1 MFETIKQLVE
11 KQSIKSKIFLN
22 TFIQPSL
29 FLSFNTLISIPEKL
43 KKETFDY
50 FNEIALAQAELV
62 SKVSYSIVNANLN
75 TLKQYMKLFGSFIN
89 ERDIFSSI
97 DAPERF
103 SSIVETA
110 VATIFKREGDD
121 FVRIATSLKT
131 YDGKLAA
138 GTYLGENHPAR
149 KELLKGKPYF
159 GRVIMFNKDYMA
171 LYEPIKE
178 KGTVKGALL
187 VAINIAE
194 QLKQLK
200 DFLKSVTI
208 GEKGYVYAVDL
219 LKGEVVVHPEDEG
232 KKINHIKKIR
242 DLSFFDRMVRMKKGT
257 INYKWHDK
265 PNKYSLPKEK
275 IAVFETIKHLNWMVS
290 ISYYREDIEKKAKKR
305 AMKLQNSLIFSGL
318 TNIFLM
324 FVSTMQTVNQVRKT
338 IKDITEQIKKLR
350 EGKIDLSRT
359 IQSKSQDEIGE
370 LSYEVNNLLKELK
383 QLQLFRE
390 RLKEIPTF
398 SEALDFLC
406 KFITEHFCIENC
418 DLYDFSS
425 GTKPSRHCI
434 KTDSQKDKECPA
446 LNMKRIISSKTS
458 PCPLFA
464 DRNLSF
470 ICIPLNLNHNKGYI
484 VQLTTQKRLEKFE
497 RIVQY
502 LEEAQPLLQ
511 TKLQLEMLKEQSL
524 KDELTGLNNRRFLNS
539 TIGFIL
545 EQTKRHNKSLGIL
558 MCDIDHFKSVND
570 NYGHRAGDEVLKQ
583 IAGTIK
589 GVLRKSD
596 LIIRFGGEEFLVLL
610 TDQEKHSTMSVAE
623 KIREAV
629 ENRLFDIGEKGIHI
643 TISIGVAL
651 YPEHSY
657 SFDEVVKMADE
668 ALYKAKQS
676 GRNRVVLYERTTPN
690 EHDSIGKSEKGKSQK
705 SANLK

>member
-1 MFETIKQLVE
+1 MLRKIRQLVE
-11 KQSIKSKIFLN
+11 KQSIKNKIFLN
-22 TFIQPSL
+22 TFVQPSL
-29 FLSFNTLISIPEKL
+29 FLTYNTLISIPNRL
-43 KKETFDY
+43 KKETTDY
-50 FNEIALAQAELV
+50 FNEIAMAQAELI

-75 TLKQYMKLFGSFIN
+75 TLKQYMKLFRSFIN
-89 ERDIFSSI
+89 EKDIFSSI
-97 DAPERF
+97 EAPERF
-103 SSIVETA
+103 SSVVETA
-110 VATIFKREGDD
+110 VATIFKREGND
-121 FVRIATSLKT
+121 FVRLATSLKT
-131 YDGKLAA
+131 FDGKPAS
-138 GTYLGENHPAR
+138 GTYLGDNHPAR
-149 KELLKGKPYF
+149 EKLLKGEAYF

-171 LYEPIKE
+171 LYEPLKE

-200 DFLKSVTI
+200 DFLKSVKV

-219 LKGEVVVHPEDEG
+219 IKGEVVVHPEDEG
-232 KKINHIKKIR
+232 KKINSIRKIR
-242 DLSFFDRMVRMKKGT
+242 DLSFFDRMLNMKRGT
-257 INYKWHDK
+257 INYKWHDRPSK
-265 PNKYSLPKEK
+265 NNLPKEK
-275 IAVFETIKHLNWMVS
+275 VAVFETIKHLNWLVS

-318 TNIFLM
+318 TNILLM

-338 IKDITEQIKKLR
+338 IKDITEQIRKLR
-350 EGKIDLSRT
+350 EGKIDLSKT
-359 IQSKSQDEIGE
+359 IQAKSQDEIGE
-370 LSYEVNNLLKELK
+370 LSYEVNNLLEELK

-390 RLKEIPTF
+390 KLK
-398 SEALDFLC
+398 ALPSFDKALEFLC
-406 KFITEHFCIENC
+406 EFIKTHFCIENC
-418 DLYDFSS
+418 NLYDFS
-425 GTKPSRHCI
+425 GQVNQSRHCL
-434 KTDSQKDKECPA
+434 KPNSPSDTECPA
-446 LNMKRIISSKTS
+446 LNMKRILSSKTS
-458 PCPLFA
+458 PCPLFS
-464 DRNLSF
+464 DRNLSY

-484 VQLTTQKRLEKFE
+484 IQLTTGKRLEKYD

-511 TKLQLEMLKEQSL
+511 TKLQLEKLREQSL

-570 NYGHRAGDEVLKQ
+570 SYGHKAGDEVLKQ
-583 IAGTIK
+583 IADTIK

-596 LIIRFGGEEFLVLL
+596 LIIRYGGEEFLVLL
-610 TDQEKHSTMSVAE
+610 TDQEKLTTVKVAE
-623 KIREAV
+623 KIRKSV
-629 ENRLFDIGEKGIHI
+629 ESKLFDIGEKGIHI

-657 SFDEVVKMADE
+657 NFEEVVKMADS

-676 GRNRVVLYERTTPN
+676 GRNRVVLYERTASDNYNSVGETKK
-690 EHDSIGKSEKGKSQK
+690 EKSK
-705 SANLK
+705 